1 MHEKPNVFDIFKR
14 LKVEKESGHHI
25 QCLKT
30 YREDALISA
39 TFNDFAAFMRSKG
52 N

>member
-1 MHEKPNVFDIFKR
+1 MHEKPNVFDIF
-14 LKVEKESGHHI
+14 VEKESGHHI

-39 TFNDFAAFMRSKG
+39 TFNDFVVFMRSKG